1 MTSIKVQTFEII
13 KRLKTAG
20 AAWYDFRLYCV
31 LNQSISELCCTSKE
45 ILLIYK
51 ICKNFYICGQII
63 NFNIRIL
70 FSIHFNYFNSSHP
83 VRHLVSKS
91 SSRSIFWREIYL
103 PPNSDGLNLCN
114 FCNICNKMHVKWNKL
129 NYMVTTIFND

>member
-20 AAWYDFRLYCV
+20 AAWFDFRLYCV

-70 FSIHFNYFNSSHP
+70 IYSQFISII
-83 VRHLVSKS
+83 L
-91 SSRSIFWREIYL
+91 IQATQ
-103 PPNSDGLNLCN
+103 SDAQSLSPSAAASFGGRFTCLQ
-114 FCNICNKMHVKWNKL
+114 MQ
-129 NYMVTTIFND
+129 MV